1 MTGRTAENLGE
12 FFSNALRNIFRKGVR
27 AVITVI
33 GIAVGVM
40 SVVLVG
46 AMSDTGTVQVE
57 AELDSLGLNG
67 LSVSSKCTK
76 PLKSSDV
83 EVIKNISGVKSATAY
98 NNVAGKIAAF
108 DQSTEI
114 MLWGADSVN
123 QVFSL
128 NVLHGQSFTRSQIDD
143 AQSVCMVDKSIAK
156 KLFGRENIVGKT
168 VNITLAGKSLKCS
181 VCAVTS
187 TDSTLLK
194 SVAGEVLPDFVYI
207 PEKLMTRLS
216 GTNAVSSV
224 AVKLDEDSD
233 SKTVSRRIERRMDEA
248 MGVSNSVKCSDLA
261 LQRQRLDN
269 ILSIVTVMLSA
280 IGAVSL
286 IVSGLGIMTV
296 MMNSVSERT
305 REIGIKKAIGAS
317 FTSILSEFMSEALTI
332 SLIGS
337 IIGAVLGV
345 LVLLIGG
352 VIAKIDMVIHV
363 GTVIKAI
370 ISAVACGLVFGI
382 YPAVKAARMRPV
394 DALRRE

>member
-1 MTGRTAENLGE
+1 MSEL
-12 FFSNALRNIFRKGVR
+12 FSNALKNIFRKGAR
-27 AVITVI
+27 AVITVV

-46 AMSDTGTVQVE
+46 AMSDTGSAQVA

-67 LSVSSKCTK
+67 LSVSSKCAK
-76 PLKSSDV
+76 PLKSTDV
-83 EVIKNISGVKSATAY
+83 DIIKTVSGVKSATAY
-98 NNVAGKIAAF
+98 NNANGKITAF
-108 DQSTEI
+108 DQSSDI

-128 NVLHGQSFTRSQIDD
+128 NVMYGQSFSRIQIDE

-168 VNITLAGKSLKCS
+168 VNILLSGKNLKCT

-194 SVAGEVLPDFVYI
+194 SVAGDVLPDFVYV
-207 PEKLMTRLS
+207 PEKVMTRLS
-216 GTNAVSSV
+216 GTNTVSSV
-224 AVKLDEDSD
+224 AVKLDENSD
-233 SKTVSRRIERRMDEA
+233 SKTVSRRISQRMDES
-248 MGVSNSVKCSDLA
+248 MGIGNSVKCSDLA
-261 LQRQRLDN
+261 TQRQRLDN

-286 IVSGLGIMTV
+286 VVSGLGIMTV

-317 FTSILSEFMSEALTI
+317 FSSILAEFMSEALTI

-345 LVLLIGG
+345 LVLIFGG
-352 VIAKIDMVIHV
+352 MIAKIDMVIHI
-363 GTVIKAI
+363 GTLIKAI
-370 ISAVACGLVFGI
+370 VSAVVCGLVFGI
-382 YPAVKAARMRPV
+382 YPAVKAAKMRPV

>member
-1 MTGRTAENLGE
+1 MGE
-12 FFSNALRNIFRKGVR
+12 LFSSAMKNIFRKGAR
-27 AVITVI
+27 AVITVV

-40 SVVLVG
+40 SVLLVG
-46 AMSDTGTVQVE
+46 AMSDTGSSMIE

-67 LSVSSKCTK
+67 LSVASKCSK
-76 PLKSSDV
+76 LLKCSDV
-83 EVIKNISGVKSATAY
+83 DIIRNVEGVKSATAY
-98 NNVAGKIAAF
+98 NNAPAKITAF
-108 DQSTEI
+108 DQSSEI

-128 NVLHGQSFTRSQIDD
+128 NVLHGNSFTRTQIDE
-143 AQSVCMVDKSIAK
+143 AKNVCMVDKSIAE

-168 VNITLAGKSLKCS
+168 VNISLGGRGLKCD

-194 SVAGEVLPDFVYI
+194 SVAGEVLPDFVYV
-207 PEKLMTRLS
+207 PESLMTRLC

-224 AVKLDEDSD
+224 AVKLDDGTD
-233 SKTVSRRIERRMDEA
+233 SKTVSKRISRTMDESL
-248 MGVSNSVKCSDLA
+248 GINNSVKCSDLA

-317 FTSILSEFMSEALTI
+317 FSSILGEFMSEALTI

-345 LVLLIGG
+345 SVLFIGG
-352 VIAKIDMVIHV
+352 KAANIDMIINI
-363 GTVIKAI
+363 GTVTKAVL
-370 ISAVACGLVFGI
+370 SAVACGLVFGI
-382 YPAVKAARMRPV
+382 YPAVKAAKMRPV